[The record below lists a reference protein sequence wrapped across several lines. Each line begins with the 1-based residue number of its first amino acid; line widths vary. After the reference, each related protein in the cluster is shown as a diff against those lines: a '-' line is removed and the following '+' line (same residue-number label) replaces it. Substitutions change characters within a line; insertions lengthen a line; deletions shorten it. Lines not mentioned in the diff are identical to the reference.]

1 MSANISIKKLIKRG
15 QFTLY
20 SALIEK
26 FTFFIFFVFL
36 ARKTSVESYGSI
48 VAIFAFSNILANF
61 FEFGFGPYFQRE
73 ASINNTKLNEE
84 LQTAITFKII
94 SLPFFFAII
103 ISYFNFT
110 HIKDTL
116 ILIVIGL
123 TIFVFF
129 INSIFTSI
137 LYGKNLYSNSIL
149 ALFLSRIFI
158 IFLLFLSFLFFPDE
172 QFVLLV
178 LLSGSLIQ
186 GYLLIKYLDS
196 LNIKIIPGKV
206 YKKTLKKIISSSLPI
221 GIGISFVFIYDK
233 VDVLLIEKII
243 SPEAVALYAV
253 AYSIYKLPQILSYVL
268 LNPLFSDFTRIFQGK
283 GEFSLSY
290 IIKPSVVFIIVS
302 IIIIIGINLTSEFL
316 LTNIYGIK
324 YASSAWI
331 LNMLCYA
338 LPGLFLDELTGTT
351 LYSLRKE
358 KGVMYSRFFSVLVNV
373 SINLLLLKK
382 IGIEG
387 AIIATIAAEY
397 SSFII
402 QFLILLKIN
411 KN

>member
-137 LYGKNLYSNSIL
+137 LYGKNLYSNSFL